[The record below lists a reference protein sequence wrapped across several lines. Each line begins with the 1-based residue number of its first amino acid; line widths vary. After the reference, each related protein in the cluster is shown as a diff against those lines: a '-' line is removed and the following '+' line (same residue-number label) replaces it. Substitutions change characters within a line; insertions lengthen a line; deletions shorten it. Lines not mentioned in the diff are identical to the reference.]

1 MKNTRQRII
10 DYLHSKPLSSAVQIA
25 HALQV
30 TPANIRHH
38 IGILQDEGVIEEAG
52 SLPPAGPG
60 RPSSLFTLTQ
70 TAREH
75 NLEKLA
81 SALLEELL
89 EGKMAAERNAILER
103 IASRLASSST
113 STSLPQ
119 RLLETVQR
127 LDKLHYHARWEAHAE
142 APLLIL
148 GHCPYH
154 AIIVDHPE
162 LCLLDQR
169 LLSSMLDVPVVQLE
183 KLGRDE
189 RGAVHCIFAL
199 QKIE

>member
-1 MKNTRQRII
+1 VKNTRQRII
-10 DYLHSKPLSSAVQIA
+10 DYLESKPLSSAVQIA

-38 IGILQDEGVIEEAG
+38 IGILQDEGVVEEAG
-52 SLPPAGPG
+52 SVPPSGPG

-70 TAREH
+70 IAREH
-75 NLEKLA
+75 NLEKLT

-89 EGKMAAERNAILER
+89 EGKMTAERNAILER

-113 STSLPQ
+113 LPH
-119 RLLETVQR
+119 RLFETVQR

-142 APLLIL
+142 APRIIL
-148 GHCPYH
+148 GHCPYR
-154 AIIVDHPE
+154 ATIADHPE

-183 KLGRDE
+183 KLSRDE

-199 QKIE
+199 QKQESIE